1 LNWKRGADF
10 ICPMM
15 LAGTYTAIV
24 TPFRNGRFDA
34 PAFKRLI
41 DLQVKGGVDGVV
53 PVGTTGESPT
63 LDYKEHAEVIAHAVE
78 YAAGRIK
85 VMAGTGGNSTSE
97 AVYLTQEAAKA
108 GADSSLQVAP
118 YYNKPTQE
126 GLFQHF
132 LEISRAS
139 KLPLL
144 LYSIPSRCG
153 VEIGVETIRRLAGAT
168 PRFVGI
174 KEAGGNP
181 DRVSQL
187 RAALGARFS
196 IFSGDDALTLAFMSL
211 GAHGVISVAS
221 NLVPRQVSRMVA
233 AFRAGNPGAALK
245 MHEELYPLFKDLF
258 IETNPQPVKAALA
271 MMGLIQEELRLPLVP
286 MSAKNRAMLKSTLLQ
301 CGVLRH
307 D

>member
-1 LNWKRGADF
+1 
-10 ICPMM
+10 M

-24 TPFRNGRFDA
+24 TPFRHGKFDA

-63 LDYKEHAEVIAHAVE
+63 LDYKEHIEVISHAVE
-78 YAAGRIK
+78 YAAGRIQ

-97 AVYLTQEAAKA
+97 AVFLTREAEKA

-118 YYNKPTQE
+118 YYNKPTPE

-132 LEISRAS
+132 LEISRAT
-139 KLPLL
+139 KLPMV
-144 LYSIPSRCG
+144 LYSVPSRCG
-153 VEIGVETIRRLAGAT
+153 VEIGVETVRRLAGAT
-168 PRFVGI
+168 PRIVGI
-174 KEAGGNP
+174 KEAGGNA

-187 RAALGARFS
+187 RAALGSKFS
-196 IFSGDDALTLAFMSL
+196 IFSGDDALTLPFMAV
-211 GAHGVISVAS
+211 GACGVISVAS
-221 NLVPRQVSRMVA
+221 NVAPRQVSRMVA
-233 AFRAGNPGAALK
+233 AFRVGNLSAALK
-245 MHEELYPLFKDLF
+245 LHEQLYPLFKDLF

-271 MMGLIQEELRLPLVP
+271 MMGIIQEELRLPLVSI
-286 MSAKNRAMLKSTLLQ
+286 SAKNRAVLKSTLLQ